1 MVTALFLRPFLPRK
15 SRPKVKVET
24 IQKRLQRSQEGIFS
38 EKVYWQHEQFTREL
52 FSEKEILEFPSAELP

>member
-1 MVTALFLRPFLPRK
+1 M
-15 SRPKVKVET
+15 ET

-52 FSEKEILEFPSAELP
+52 FSEKENVTFFLFPVFTVEKGYNS